1 MLQRLK
7 DKVALVS
14 GATSGIGKAI
24 ALLFAQEGAKVVFCG
39 RRQELG
45 ENIQEE
51 IRSQGGECLFVRAD
65 VTNQDDLKTL
75 VEKTVTAYAG
85 IDILI
90 NNAGRSI
97 PFRLEEMDLDRDY
110 TPVFDLNIK
119 SYFML
124 TSLAVRHMLA
134 RGKGAIVNT
143 ASLAGIEGLDQY
155 SSYCATKGAV
165 IQFTKAL
172 AVEYASRGIRVNC
185 LVPGLTNTELIPE
198 GCDFE
203 NLVLPSVPMGRSA
216 KPVEVARAALFLASD
231 ESSYCTGIS
240 LVIDGG
246 KSVL

>member
-24 ALLFAQEGAKVVFCG
+24 AFLFAEEGAKVVFCG

-45 ENIQEE
+45 EAIQNE
-51 IRSQGGECLFVRAD
+51 IRAKGGDCLFVRTD
-65 VTNQDDLKTL
+65 ITNLEELKAL
-75 VEKTVTAYAG
+75 VDETVTSYGG
-85 IDILI
+85 IDILV
-90 NNAGRSI
+90 NNAGRSV

-110 TPVFDLNIK
+110 TPIFDLNIK

-124 TSLAVRHMLA
+124 TSLAVRHMLTK
-134 RGKGAIVNT
+134 GKGAIVNT

-203 NLVLPSVPMGRSA
+203 KLVLPSVPMGRSG
-216 KPVEVARAALFLASD
+216 KPIEIARAALSLASE
-231 ESSYCTGIS
+231 ESSYCTGVA

>member
-24 ALLFAQEGAKVVFCG
+24 AFLFAEEGAKVVFCG

-45 ENIQEE
+45 EAIQNE
-51 IRSQGGECLFVRAD
+51 IRAKGGDCLFVRTD
-65 VTNQDDLKTL
+65 ITNLEELKAL
-75 VEKTVTAYAG
+75 VDETVTSYGG
-85 IDILI
+85 IDILV
-90 NNAGRSI
+90 NNAGRSV

-110 TPVFDLNIK
+110 TPIFDLNIK

-124 TSLAVRHMLA
+124 TSLAVRHMLTK
-134 RGKGAIVNT
+134 GKGAIVNT

-203 NLVLPSVPMGRSA
+203 KLVLPSVPMGRSG
-216 KPVEVARAALFLASD
+216 KPIEIARAALFLASD
-231 ESSYCTGIS
+231 ESSYCTGVS

>member
-1 MLQRLK
+1 MQRLK
-7 DKVALVS
+7 DKVALIS

-24 ALLFAQEGAKVVFCG
+24 AGLFAEEGAKVVFCG

-45 ENIQEE
+45 EELQNE
-51 IRSQGGECLFVRAD
+51 IRKKGGDCLFVKAD
-65 VTNQDDLKTL
+65 VTSLEDLKAL
-75 VEKTVTAYAG
+75 VDATVSAHGG
-85 IDILI
+85 IDVLV
-90 NNAGRSI
+90 NNAGRST
-97 PFRLEEMDLDRDY
+97 PFRLEEMDLDKHY
-110 TPVFDLNIK
+110 TPIFDLNIK

-143 ASLAGIEGLDQY
+143 SSLAGIEGLDQY

-185 LVPGLTNTELIPE
+185 LLPGLTNTELIPE

-203 NLVLPSVPMGRSA
+203 KLVLPSVPMGRSGKPHEIA
-216 KPVEVARAALFLASD
+216 KAALFLASD
-231 ESSYCTGIS
+231 ESSYCTGVS

>member
-1 MLQRLK
+1 MCDQ
-7 DKVALVS
+7 
-14 GATSGIGKAI
+14 
-24 ALLFAQEGAKVVFCG
+24 
-39 RRQELG
+39 
-45 ENIQEE
+45 
-51 IRSQGGECLFVRAD
+51 
-65 VTNQDDLKTL
+65 
-75 VEKTVTAYAG
+75 TVTYTG
-85 IDILI
+85 GLE
-90 NNAGRSI
+90 NQVNKAGRSV
-97 PFRLEEMDLDRDY
+97 PFGLEEMDLDRDY
-110 TPVFDLNIK
+110 TTICDLTIK

-124 TSLAVRHMLA
+124 TSLAVRHILTK
-134 RGKGAIVNT
+134 GEGAIVNT

-203 NLVLPSVPMGRSA
+203 KLVLPSVPMGRSG
-216 KPVEVARAALFLASD
+216 KPIEIARAALFLASD
-231 ESSYCTGIS
+231 ESSYCTGVS